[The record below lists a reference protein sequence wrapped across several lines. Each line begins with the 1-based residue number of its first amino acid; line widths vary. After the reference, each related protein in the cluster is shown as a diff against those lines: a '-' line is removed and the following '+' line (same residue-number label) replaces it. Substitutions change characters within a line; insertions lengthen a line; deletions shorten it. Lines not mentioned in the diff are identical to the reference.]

1 MVIRQVKNG
10 KAARLDSI
18 PAEALKS
25 DVEFVWDACIN
36 WVDQS
41 SETRIVYLP
50 QLLSH
55 IRLKYLEKE
64 MLEIQLQENPLIIE
78 CKIAQNIIR
87 YFLHNA
93 YNGDDNPSM
102 YVNNLPARLAT
113 LKHPTLVVLG
123 GLNTCILNCMQ
134 SFSPSRTV
142 WHTCPSMP
150 VDSLAW
156 FSVAVIANTLF
167 VIGGIKVSFLFEFF
181 KSHQARILFE
191 KI

>member
-1 MVIRQVKNG
+1 
-10 KAARLDSI
+10 
-18 PAEALKS
+18 
-25 DVEFVWDACIN
+25 
-36 WVDQS
+36 
-41 SETRIVYLP
+41 
-50 QLLSH
+50 
-55 IRLKYLEKE
+55 
-64 MLEIQLQENPLIIE
+64 
-78 CKIAQNIIR
+78 
-87 YFLHNA
+87 
-93 YNGDDNPSM
+93 M

-156 FSVAVIANTLF
+156 FSVSVIANTLY

-181 KSHQARILFE
+181 KIDTKLEYYLKRFSVFIYFDFFLMIASNH
-191 KI
+191 